1 MAAKAEQAGG
11 AGMSDRM
18 TNVEIED
25 VLSSIRRL
33 VSEDGRAPPRARLA
47 PTPDKLVLTPALR
60 IVPEA
65 AVSHQPD
72 PVTTEP
78 ATAEPAPAAPEPP
91 LHGLIAEES
100 FTAFDALSHRAAA
113 AALEAAL
120 SHRPDDWEPD
130 GSEVTPQGAE
140 TWTVE
145 WEADAADA
153 EPAFVSTRH
162 PAAAVAQTH
171 VQPAPVA
178 DPATH
183 NSMAELDGYMD
194 WADSPAA
201 PDTDLHIEDELPS
214 VDEETL
220 RDLIRDILRE
230 ELQGPLGER
239 ITRNV
244 RKLVRSEIARVLATR
259 DFD

>member
-1 MAAKAEQAGG
+1 MASKAEQADG
-11 AGMSDRM
+11 AAMSDRM

-33 VSEDGRAPPRARLA
+33 VSEDGRAPVRSRAPA
-47 PTPDKLVLTPALR
+47 VPDKLVLTPALR
-60 IVPEA
+60 IVPDAPAEPV
-65 AVSHQPD
+65 AVP
-72 PVTTEP
+72 E
-78 ATAEPAPAAPEPP
+78 ATAPDAS
-91 LHGLIAEES
+91 LSDLIAEES
-100 FTAFDALSHRAAA
+100 AAAFDALSHRAAA

-120 SHRPDDWEPD
+120 SSQPDDWEPD
-130 GSEVTPQGAE
+130 GSEVTSQSAE

-145 WEADAADA
+145 WEAGADSA
-153 EPAFVSTRH
+153 PPAPTFVSTRQASASPH
-162 PAAAVAQTH
+162 QPA
-171 VQPAPVA
+171 PAPVA
-178 DPATH
+178 
-183 NSMAELDGYMD
+183 E
-194 WADSPAA
+194 AA
-201 PDTDLHIEDELPS
+201 PAEPYDHLDWVDAPSGPSAAMPLEDELPA

-244 RKLVRSEIARVLATR
+244 RKLVRAEIARALATR